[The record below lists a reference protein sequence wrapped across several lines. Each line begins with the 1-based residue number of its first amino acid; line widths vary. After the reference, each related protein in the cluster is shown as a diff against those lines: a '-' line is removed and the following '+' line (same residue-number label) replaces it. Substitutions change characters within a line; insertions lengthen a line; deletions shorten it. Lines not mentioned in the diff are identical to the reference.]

1 MKEKYLY
8 LRKKLCLDTNRN
20 AKKVCAFNIFLDRF
34 MQNIMLLLVS
44 KERTCL
50 HFCIQSPSYS
60 FIMEVDFYRKI
71 QGRKVLF
78 LGKFVQRHMDVS
90 LNFKPLGDFWIYLN
104 QFEVQCCST
113 EIEHQYISTIW
124 IRWLWHNIP

>member
-1 MKEKYLY
+1 MQKRCVL
-8 LRKKLCLDTNRN
+8 LTFSWIDLCKIL
-20 AKKVCAFNIFLDRF
+20 CSS
-34 MQNIMLLLVS
+34 LVS

-78 LGKFVQRHMDVS
+78 AEKFVQRHMNVS
-90 LNFKPLGDFWIYLN
+90 LNFEPWGDFLIYLN
-104 QFEVQCCST
+104 QFEVQCCAT
-113 EIEHQYISTIW
+113 EMENQYISTI
-124 IRWLWHNIP
+124 